1 MSPRVLEHIKNLAA
15 AAALV
20 ASACGM
26 PASANCDAYTPT
38 RTALFGDL
46 HVHTGL
52 SFDAYISSIRLGP
65 NDAYR
70 YAKGEPLQ
78 LPGADGQPGET
89 VMIDRPLDFAAVT
102 DHGEFLGQVAVCTA
116 ESGLA
121 RYWPLCAMSRA
132 DNIWV
137 QLLAASW
144 WTSLGGQAEDEPE
157 PSFACELGD
166 CDQAQIDTWR
176 DIQAAAERHQDT
188 SSDCQF
194 TTFNAYEYTQASSQN
209 NMHRNVIF
217 RDERVTER
225 PITIYDTGQSVASL
239 WRALDDQ
246 CLSRPDGCDVLAIPH
261 NSNLAGGLMFPDPES
276 TELAALRLAME
287 PVAEIIQHKGA
298 SECRYDRL
306 AGLGVLTTDELCDFE
321 QIDSD
326 NLHMLGSVEG
336 EMRSDRG
343 LAVPINQFAPRNL
356 LRNVL
361 KDGLVLEA
369 SQGTNPFRFG
379 FIGSTDTHS
388 ATAGAAQESGYAGH
402 LGRRDAGYRN
412 VQDHFA
418 SNPGGMAVVWAEE
431 NSRDAIFDAI
441 KRRETYATSGT
452 RPRLR
457 FFAGDYP
464 ADLCASPDLLDR
476 AYTSGVPMG
485 AQFTPSTGTSP
496 QFLVA
501 AQQDPGSQRAPG
513 NPIERI
519 QVIKGW
525 VDDSGETREQIF
537 DVIGAKGDGLGIDT
551 NSCEP
556 TARGL
561 ADACTVWED
570 PQFVAGQN
578 AFYYARLIETPSCRW
593 STRQCQA
600 AGVNPFASD
609 CEAQRDLANDRALAE
624 GATGPVYDNCCR
636 KAEDEPFYSPV
647 IQERAWSSPIWVA
660 GPR

>member
-1 MSPRVLEHIKNLAA
+1 
-15 AAALV
+15 
-20 ASACGM
+20 
-26 PASANCDAYTPT
+26 
-38 RTALFGDL
+38 
-46 HVHTGL
+46 
-52 SFDAYISSIRLGP
+52 
-65 NDAYR
+65 
-70 YAKGEPLQ
+70 
-78 LPGADGQPGET
+78 
-89 VMIDRPLDFAAVT
+89 
-102 DHGEFLGQVAVCTA
+102 
-116 ESGLA
+116 
-121 RYWPLCAMSRA
+121 
-132 DNIWV
+132 
-137 QLLAASW
+137 
-144 WTSLGGQAEDEPE
+144 
-157 PSFACELGD
+157 
-166 CDQAQIDTWR
+166 
-176 DIQAAAERHQDT
+176 
-188 SSDCQF
+188 
-194 TTFNAYEYTQASSQN
+194 
-209 NMHRNVIF
+209 
-217 RDERVTER
+217 
-225 PITIYDTGQSVASL
+225 
-239 WRALDDQ
+239 
-246 CLSRPDGCDVLAIPH
+246 
-261 NSNLAGGLMFPDPES
+261 
-276 TELAALRLAME
+276 
-287 PVAEIIQHKGA
+287 
-298 SECRYDRL
+298 
-306 AGLGVLTTDELCDFE
+306 
-321 QIDSD
+321 
-326 NLHMLGSVEG
+326 
-336 EMRSDRG
+336 
-343 LAVPINQFAPRNL
+343 
-356 LRNVL
+356 
-361 KDGLVLEA
+361 
-369 SQGTNPFRFG
+369 
-379 FIGSTDTHS
+379 
-388 ATAGAAQESGYAGH
+388 
-402 LGRRDAGYRN
+402 

-476 AYTSGVPMG
+476 AYTLGVPMG
-485 AQFTPSTGTSP
+485 AQFTPSTATSP

-636 KAEDEPFYSPV
+636 KAENEPFYSPV